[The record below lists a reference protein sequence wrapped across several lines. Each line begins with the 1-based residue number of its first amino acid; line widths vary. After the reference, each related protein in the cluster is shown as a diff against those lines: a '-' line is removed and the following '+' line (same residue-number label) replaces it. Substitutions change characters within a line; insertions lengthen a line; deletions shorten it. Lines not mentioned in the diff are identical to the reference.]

1 MLSQYAKRFCRNGSR
16 STKIDS
22 SANVYWGMHSVV
34 TAVFFRKVPSNV
46 SAILGKLSTGKG
58 AVVEAGVVEVVA
70 MLVEVFVLLLWK
82 QNYNLITGTKLA
94 LKILWLVR
102 FSFLRYMKKCHKSF
116 LFISSINKLFF
127 WLHFYFKFNLHILMQ
142 IQVWKCMLFQ
152 ISFRSYF
159 LQSITWMQYFP
170 NNWKMCM

>member
-1 MLSQYAKRFCRNGSR
+1 
-16 STKIDS
+16 
-22 SANVYWGMHSVV
+22 MHSVV

-94 LKILWLVR
+94 SSQNTLIGQIF
-102 FSFLRYMKKCHKSF
+102 FSERYEK
-116 LFISSINKLFF
+116 
-127 WLHFYFKFNLHILMQ
+127 
-142 IQVWKCMLFQ
+142 V
-152 ISFRSYF
+152 
-159 LQSITWMQYFP
+159 P
-170 NNWKMCM
+170 